1 MHGSFRPWQPSLQ
14 PGFEQ
19 LPLQLHTDAA
29 LRLGRRP
36 ERRPE
41 STAAQLFVAVME
53 TLPDFIRAR
62 LRLLADSRLPPKRL
76 LSILGKLAQEYK
88 AFLLE
93 NAARRD
99 E

>member
-1 MHGSFRPWQPSLQ
+1 
-14 PGFEQ
+14 
-19 LPLQLHTDAA
+19 
-29 LRLGRRP
+29 
-36 ERRPE
+36 
-41 STAAQLFVAVME
+41 ME

-62 LRLLADSRLPPKRL
+62 LRLLADSKLPPKRL